1 LQNILKLNKR
11 KVKMS
16 QSHYS
21 QFKQSVYNPHEQST
35 FSQHYTGQSSMQK
48 SSLMVFGRGDEE
60 RVAKELEKQA
70 RLERIKAV
78 RTQETMQAQST
89 V

>member
-1 LQNILKLNKR
+1 MTQAAPQPCAQVAKDVLQL
-11 KVKMS
+11 
-16 QSHYS
+16 
-21 QFKQSVYNPHEQST
+21 
-35 FSQHYTGQSSMQK
+35 
-48 SSLMVFGRGDEE
+48 FGRGDEE

>member
-1 LQNILKLNKR
+1 
-11 KVKMS
+11 MS
-16 QSHYS
+16 QSNYS
-21 QFKQSVYNPHEQST
+21 QFKQSMYNPHEQST
-35 FSQHYTGQSSMQK
+35 FSQQYTGQSTMQK